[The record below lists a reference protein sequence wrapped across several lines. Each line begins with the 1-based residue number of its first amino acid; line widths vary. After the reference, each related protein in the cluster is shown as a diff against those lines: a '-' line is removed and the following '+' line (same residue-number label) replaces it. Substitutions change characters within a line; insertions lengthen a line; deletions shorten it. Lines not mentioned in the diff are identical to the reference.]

1 MTLERISVHSTVCHC
16 VVVRLVWSICL
27 IPFFNVAYVILL
39 LWSYPACSEL
49 VRSPVK
55 SSIAS
60 QRCCYQCVMFCN
72 SYIIY
77 QENHV
82 INTLFQIDSVNGP
95 SNNFAQFWH
104 GRLLSATYM
113 QKWMQTALYETDKGQ
128 WVSILGSLLN
138 NCATDLLDF
147 NSPVVNSMAMSLG
160 GNLKLPRV
168 LRLYSYYFTHL
179 CSFLLSVATWWICI
193 AVCTNIRTGPL
204 DMWLC

>member
-16 VVVRLVWSICL
+16 VVVRLVWSIYL
-27 IPFFNVAYVILL
+27 IPFFNVAYVILR

-55 SSIAS
+55 SYIAS
-60 QRCCYQCVMFCN
+60 QLYCYLCVMFCH

-77 QENHV
+77 QEHHV
-82 INTLFQIDSVNGP
+82 INTLFQIDSFNGP

-138 NCATDLLDF
+138 DFATDLLDF
-147 NSPVVNSMAMSLG
+147 NSPVVNSIAVSLG
-160 GNLKLPRV
+160 ASLKLPRV
-168 LRLYSYYFTHL
+168 LRLYSACVFHTFVLLPAVSCHL
-179 CSFLLSVATWWICI
+179 V
-193 AVCTNIRTGPL
+193 NIRSSL
-204 DMWLC
+204 H